1 MLKGKIL
8 PKSVYLFLIILFSPV
23 PAYTQAAAP
32 LQLGTPEAPTV
43 APVTLPLVS
52 AAQQLKGRAL
62 VDALRGGGYVLY
74 MRHALQKP
82 PRTTGCE
89 LINLTPVGEEQAR
102 RVGAA
107 IRDLKIPIGVI
118 RSSEPCRNLDTARL
132 LGLGAF
138 QVTEALNPAGS
149 CDGFDEHAARYKQL
163 IEVPPS
169 GTNMLLV
176 AHVHGSPNKSDWM
189 QLEIAEIIVYRPDG
203 KGTTTPIA
211 RVRIE
216 EWADLLR
223 GAAETSGK

>member
-1 MLKGKIL
+1 MFFFAL
-8 PKSVYLFLIILFSPV
+8 PGYAGAS
-23 PAYTQAAAP
+23 TQRPTGTPDAPIAAP
-32 LQLGTPEAPTV
+32 V
-43 APVTLPLVS
+43 ALPLVS
-52 AAQQLKGRAL
+52 AAQELKGRAL

-102 RVGAA
+102 KVGAA

-149 CDGFDEHAARYKQL
+149 REGFDEHAARYKQL

-176 AHVHGSPNKSDWM
+176 AHVHGSLTKSDWM

>member
-1 MLKGKIL
+1 M

-32 LQLGTPEAPTV
+32 LHLGTPEAPTV

-102 RVGAA
+102 KVGAA
-107 IRDLKIPIGVI
+107 IRDLKIPVGVI
-118 RSSEPCRNLDTARL
+118 RSSEPCRNLDTAR
-132 LGLGAF
+132 
-138 QVTEALNPAGS
+138 
-149 CDGFDEHAARYKQL
+149 
-163 IEVPPS
+163 
-169 GTNMLLV
+169 MLLV

-216 EWADLLR
+216 EWADLIR